1 MISSG
6 LQVKSKFNNIKKK
19 IHEKFKK
26 KYEDMPL
33 RYNSNIIDNIIYNER
48 SHIVAKFKD
57 RLITDDNGEFLKRYY
72 NLEESFIRLP
82 KFFEYY
88 ELYSKIFPNY
98 TAIVESKYLYQNIQK
113 KQKMIDLQEKMEI
126 EKQKMKNK
134 ENEENVK
141 KKLQITSDFVDEYDN
156 NDRSKKTSENVFS
169 TDIINSILSK
179 SNSEEIELL
188 FNINKKNISKEEKVF
203 SEKIQKLVLSINK
216 YDEKNKKEKEKDKN
230 KSSSKKKESNSGK
243 KNKINKSLLGNDFN
257 NKYVKINN
265 NINNNI
271 NKNIFRKKNTI
282 FNVNNEKISNKSI
295 NNKKNNI
302 TKINKNEI
310 NLIKLIES
318 NIFKKKKKNSK
329 HHNKNIFHNVS
340 SSTSLKKD
348 FSKTKFSSKDNSKK
362 LSCYS
367 LNILNNIN
375 VSFPQRI
382 INYNIIN
389 PNVKNNIKTS
399 NPLSTRKIQ
408 KNVLNFSLDKKKLSK
423 NNKAY
428 LLKYTNSSNNI
439 FEINKKKKS
448 KSNED
453 KSKKRSQT
461 KSKNTPKS
469 FRKNNIINPNIQKI
483 TGDIKKLN
491 GRRISYN
498 NFSKMSKYKNNTY
511 HLLDSRYLLL
521 NNFLKTYRHRKSS
534 SHNNRR
540 SARSISNS
548 AHNVTKSRSKSNKK
562 NESKNNIF
570 ESTNTSNIFK
580 KKNNTKNINNNVP
593 NMRNI
598 KPIKNNKKNIVNKFN
613 VNIDSRNKKI
623 LFRNKNIFRSKTKN
637 ILFPNE
643 SYLKMCIFSAIN
655 KIKSGSKNKDMKKY
669 SNLSNKN
676 FFK

>member
-6 LQVKSKFNNIKKK
+6 LQGKTKLNNIKKK
-19 IHEKFKK
+19 IHEKFKN
-26 KYEDMPL
+26 KYKDMPL

-48 SHIVAKFKD
+48 SHIVAAFKD

-113 KQKMIDLQEKMEI
+113 KQKMIDLQEQMEI

-134 ENEENVK
+134 ENEK
-141 KKLQITSDFVDEYDN
+141 DIIKKLEITSEFIDEYN
-156 NDRSKKTSENVFS
+156 TNERNKKTTENVFS
-169 TDIINSILSK
+169 TDIINSIFSK
-179 SNSEEIELL
+179 SNSEEMELL
-188 FNINKKNISKEEKVF
+188 FNINKKNISKEEKTF
-203 SEKIQKLVLSINK
+203 REKIQNLVSSINK
-216 YDEKNKKEKEKDKN
+216 YDEKNKKEKSKN
-230 KSSSKKKESNSGK
+230 KGSSKKKESHSGK
-243 KNKINKSLLGNDFN
+243 KNKINKSLLGNDSN

-265 NINNNI
+265 II

-282 FNVNNEKISNKSI
+282 FNINNEKISNKSI

-302 TKINKNEI
+302 NKINKNEM

-329 HHNKNIFHNVS
+329 HHNKNFFHNVS

-348 FSKTKFSSKDNSKK
+348 FSRTKFSSKDNSKK

-389 PNVKNNIKTS
+389 PNLKNNIKTS
-399 NPLSTRKIQ
+399 NPLTTRKKQ

-423 NNKAY
+423 NKKTNV
-428 LLKYTNSSNNI
+428 LKYTNSSNNI
-439 FEINKKKKS
+439 FEIQKKKKS

-453 KSKKRSQT
+453 KSRKKSQT
-461 KSKNTPKS
+461 KGKNTPSS
-469 FRKNNIINPNIQKI
+469 FRKNNIISSNIQKI
-483 TGDIKKLN
+483 TSDIKKMN

-498 NFSKMSKYKNNTY
+498 NFNKISKYKNNTY
-511 HLLDSRYLLL
+511 YLLDSRYFLL
-521 NNFLKTYRHRKSS
+521 NNLLKTYRHRKSS

-548 AHNVTKSRSKSNKK
+548 MHNASKSRSKSNKK

-570 ESTNTSNIFK
+570 ESTNSSNILK
-580 KKNNTKNINNNVP
+580 KKNKTKIINSNVS

-613 VNIDSRNKKI
+613 MNVDSRNKRL
-623 LFRNKNIFRSKTKN
+623 LFGNKNIFKSKTKN

-643 SYLKMCIFSAIN
+643 SYLKMSILSAIN
-655 KIKSGSKNKDMKKY
+655 QIKSCSKNKEIKKH
-669 SNLSNKN
+669 SNLSKKN

>member
-6 LQVKSKFNNIKKK
+6 LQGKTKLNNIKKK
-19 IHEKFKK
+19 IHEKFKN
-26 KYEDMPL
+26 KYKDMPL

-48 SHIVAKFKD
+48 SHIVAAFKD

-113 KQKMIDLQEKMEI
+113 KQKMIDLQEQMEI

-134 ENEENVK
+134 ENEK
-141 KKLQITSDFVDEYDN
+141 DIIKKLEITSEFIDEYN
-156 NDRSKKTSENVFS
+156 TNERNKKTTENVFS
-169 TDIINSILSK
+169 TDIINSIFSK
-179 SNSEEIELL
+179 SNSEEMELL
-188 FNINKKNISKEEKVF
+188 FNINKKNISKEEKTF
-203 SEKIQKLVLSINK
+203 REKIQNLVSSINK
-216 YDEKNKKEKEKDKN
+216 YDEKNKKEKSKN
-230 KSSSKKKESNSGK
+230 KGSSKKKESHSGK
-243 KNKINKSLLGNDFN
+243 KNKINKSLLGNDSN

-265 NINNNI
+265 II

-282 FNVNNEKISNKSI
+282 FNINNEKISNKSI
-295 NNKKNNI
+295 NNKINNI
-302 TKINKNEI
+302 NKINKNEM

-329 HHNKNIFHNVS
+329 HHNKNFFHNVS

-348 FSKTKFSSKDNSKK
+348 FSRTKFSSKDNSKK

-389 PNVKNNIKTS
+389 PNLKNNIKTS
-399 NPLSTRKIQ
+399 NPLTTRKKQ

-423 NNKAY
+423 NKKTNV
-428 LLKYTNSSNNI
+428 LKYTNSSNNI
-439 FEINKKKKS
+439 FEIKKKKKS

-453 KSKKRSQT
+453 KSRKKSQT
-461 KSKNTPKS
+461 KGKNTPSS
-469 FRKNNIINPNIQKI
+469 FRKNNIISSNIQKI
-483 TGDIKKLN
+483 TSDIKKMN

-498 NFSKMSKYKNNTY
+498 NFNKISKYKNNTY
-511 HLLDSRYLLL
+511 YLLDSRYFLL
-521 NNFLKTYRHRKSS
+521 NNLLKTYRHRKSS

-548 AHNVTKSRSKSNKK
+548 MHNASKSRSKSNKK

-570 ESTNTSNIFK
+570 ESTNSSNILK
-580 KKNNTKNINNNVP
+580 KKNKTKIINSNVS

-613 VNIDSRNKKI
+613 MNVDSRNKRL
-623 LFRNKNIFRSKTKN
+623 LFGNKNIFKSKTKN

-643 SYLKMCIFSAIN
+643 SYLKMSILSAIN
-655 KIKSGSKNKDMKKY
+655 QIKSCSKNKEIKKH
-669 SNLSNKN
+669 SNLSKKN

>member
-6 LQVKSKFNNIKKK
+6 LQGKTKLNNIKKK
-19 IHEKFKK
+19 IHEKFKN
-26 KYEDMPL
+26 KYKDMPL

-48 SHIVAKFKD
+48 SHIVAAFKD

-113 KQKMIDLQEKMEI
+113 KQKMIDLQEQMEI

-134 ENEENVK
+134 ENEK
-141 KKLQITSDFVDEYDN
+141 DIIKKLEITSEFIDEYN
-156 NDRSKKTSENVFS
+156 TNERNKKTTENVFS
-169 TDIINSILSK
+169 TDIINSIFSK
-179 SNSEEIELL
+179 SNSEEMELL
-188 FNINKKNISKEEKVF
+188 FNINKKNISKEEKTF
-203 SEKIQKLVLSINK
+203 REKIQNLVSSINK
-216 YDEKNKKEKEKDKN
+216 YDEKNKKEKSKN
-230 KSSSKKKESNSGK
+230 KGSSKKKESHSGK
-243 KNKINKSLLGNDFN
+243 KNKINKSLLGNDSN

-265 NINNNI
+265 II

-282 FNVNNEKISNKSI
+282 FNINNEKISNKSI

-302 TKINKNEI
+302 NKINKNEM

-329 HHNKNIFHNVS
+329 HHNKNFFHNVS

-348 FSKTKFSSKDNSKK
+348 FSRTKFSSKDNSKK

-389 PNVKNNIKTS
+389 PNLKNNIKTS
-399 NPLSTRKIQ
+399 NPLTTRKKQ

-423 NNKAY
+423 NKKTNV
-428 LLKYTNSSNNI
+428 LKYTNSSNNL
-439 FEINKKKKS
+439 FEIKKKKKS

-453 KSKKRSQT
+453 KSRKKSQT
-461 KSKNTPKS
+461 KGKNTPSS
-469 FRKNNIINPNIQKI
+469 FRKNNIISSNIQKI
-483 TGDIKKLN
+483 TSDIKKMN

-498 NFSKMSKYKNNTY
+498 NFNKISKYKNNTY
-511 HLLDSRYLLL
+511 YLLDSRYFLL
-521 NNFLKTYRHRKSS
+521 NNLLKTYRHRKSS

-548 AHNVTKSRSKSNKK
+548 MHNVSKSRSKSNKK

-570 ESTNTSNIFK
+570 ESTNSSNILK
-580 KKNNTKNINNNVP
+580 KKNKTKIINSNVS

-613 VNIDSRNKKI
+613 MNVDSRNKRL
-623 LFRNKNIFRSKTKN
+623 LFGNKNIFKSKTKN

-643 SYLKMCIFSAIN
+643 SYLKMSILSAIN
-655 KIKSGSKNKDMKKY
+655 QIKSCSKNKEIKKH
-669 SNLSNKN
+669 SNLSKKN

>member
-6 LQVKSKFNNIKKK
+6 LQGKTKLNNIKKK
-19 IHEKFKK
+19 IHEKFKN
-26 KYEDMPL
+26 KYKDMPL

-48 SHIVAKFKD
+48 SHIVAAFKD

-113 KQKMIDLQEKMEI
+113 KQKMIDLQEQMEI

-134 ENEENVK
+134 ENEK
-141 KKLQITSDFVDEYDN
+141 DIIKKLEITSEFIDEYN
-156 NDRSKKTSENVFS
+156 TNERNKKTTENVFS
-169 TDIINSILSK
+169 TDIINSIFSK
-179 SNSEEIELL
+179 SNSEEMELL
-188 FNINKKNISKEEKVF
+188 FNINKKNISKEEKTF
-203 SEKIQKLVLSINK
+203 REKIQNLVSSINK
-216 YDEKNKKEKEKDKN
+216 YDEKNKKEKSKN
-230 KSSSKKKESNSGK
+230 KGSSKKKESHSGK
-243 KNKINKSLLGNDFN
+243 KNKINKSLLGNDSN

-265 NINNNI
+265 II

-282 FNVNNEKISNKSI
+282 FNINNEKISNKSI

-302 TKINKNEI
+302 NKINKNEM

-329 HHNKNIFHNVS
+329 HHNKNFFHNVS

-348 FSKTKFSSKDNSKK
+348 FSRTKFSSKDNSKK

-389 PNVKNNIKTS
+389 PNLKNNIKTS
-399 NPLSTRKIQ
+399 NPLTTRKKQ

-423 NNKAY
+423 NKKTNV
-428 LLKYTNSSNNI
+428 LKYTNSSNNI
-439 FEINKKKKS
+439 FEIKKKKKS

-453 KSKKRSQT
+453 KSRKKSQT
-461 KSKNTPKS
+461 KGKNTPSS
-469 FRKNNIINPNIQKI
+469 FRKNNIISSNIQKI
-483 TGDIKKLN
+483 TSDIKKMN

-498 NFSKMSKYKNNTY
+498 N
-511 HLLDSRYLLL
+511 
-521 NNFLKTYRHRKSS
+521 
-534 SHNNRR
+534 
-540 SARSISNS
+540 
-548 AHNVTKSRSKSNKK
+548 
-562 NESKNNIF
+562 
-570 ESTNTSNIFK
+570 
-580 KKNNTKNINNNVP
+580 
-593 NMRNI
+593 
-598 KPIKNNKKNIVNKFN
+598 
-613 VNIDSRNKKI
+613 
-623 LFRNKNIFRSKTKN
+623 
-637 ILFPNE
+637 
-643 SYLKMCIFSAIN
+643 
-655 KIKSGSKNKDMKKY
+655 
-669 SNLSNKN
+669 
-676 FFK
+676 

>member
-113 KQKMIDLQEKMEI
+113 KQKMIDLQEQMEI

-134 ENEENVK
+134 ENEK
-141 KKLQITSDFVDEYDN
+141 DIIKKLEITSEFIDEYN
-156 NDRSKKTSENVFS
+156 TNERNKKTTENVFS
-169 TDIINSILSK
+169 TDIINSIFSK
-179 SNSEEIELL
+179 SNSEEMELL
-188 FNINKKNISKEEKVF
+188 FNINKKNISKEEKTF
-203 SEKIQKLVLSINK
+203 REKIQNLVSSINK
-216 YDEKNKKEKEKDKN
+216 YDEKNKKEKSKN
-230 KSSSKKKESNSGK
+230 KGSSKKKESHSGK
-243 KNKINKSLLGNDFN
+243 KNKINKSLLGNDSN

-265 NINNNI
+265 II

-282 FNVNNEKISNKSI
+282 FNINNEKISNKSI

-302 TKINKNEI
+302 NKINKNEM

-329 HHNKNIFHNVS
+329 HHNKNFFHNVS

-348 FSKTKFSSKDNSKK
+348 FSRTKFSSKDNSKK

-389 PNVKNNIKTS
+389 PNLKNNIKTS
-399 NPLSTRKIQ
+399 NPLTTRKKQ

-423 NNKAY
+423 NKKTNV
-428 LLKYTNSSNNI
+428 LKYTNSSNNI
-439 FEINKKKKS
+439 FEIKKKKKS

-453 KSKKRSQT
+453 KSRKKSQT
-461 KSKNTPKS
+461 KGKNTPSS
-469 FRKNNIINPNIQKI
+469 FRKNNIISSNIQKI
-483 TGDIKKLN
+483 TSDIKKMN

-498 NFSKMSKYKNNTY
+498 NFNKISKYKNNTY
-511 HLLDSRYLLL
+511 YLLDSRYFLL
-521 NNFLKTYRHRKSS
+521 NNLLKTYRHRKSS

-548 AHNVTKSRSKSNKK
+548 MHNASKSRSKSNKK

-570 ESTNTSNIFK
+570 ESTNSSNILK
-580 KKNNTKNINNNVP
+580 KKNKTKIINSNVS

-613 VNIDSRNKKI
+613 MNVDSRNKRL
-623 LFRNKNIFRSKTKN
+623 LFGNKNIFKSKTKN

-643 SYLKMCIFSAIN
+643 SYLKMSILSAIN
-655 KIKSGSKNKDMKKY
+655 QIKSCSKNKEIKKH
-669 SNLSNKN
+669 SNLSKKN

>member
-1 MISSG
+1 
-6 LQVKSKFNNIKKK
+6 
-19 IHEKFKK
+19 
-26 KYEDMPL
+26 
-33 RYNSNIIDNIIYNER
+33 
-48 SHIVAKFKD
+48 
-57 RLITDDNGEFLKRYY
+57 
-72 NLEESFIRLP
+72 
-82 KFFEYY
+82 
-88 ELYSKIFPNY
+88 
-98 TAIVESKYLYQNIQK
+98 
-113 KQKMIDLQEKMEI
+113 MIDLQEQMEI

-134 ENEENVK
+134 ENEK
-141 KKLQITSDFVDEYDN
+141 DIIKKLEITSEFIDDYNTNERN
-156 NDRSKKTSENVFS
+156 KITTENVFS
-169 TDIINSILSK
+169 TDIINSIFSK
-179 SNSEEIELL
+179 SNSEEMELL
-188 FNINKKNISKEEKVF
+188 FNINKKNISKEEKTF
-203 SEKIQKLVLSINK
+203 REKIQNLVSSINK
-216 YDEKNKKEKEKDKN
+216 YDEKNKKEKSKN
-230 KSSSKKKESNSGK
+230 KGSSKKKESHSGK
-243 KNKINKSLLGNDFN
+243 KNKINKSLLGNDSN

-265 NINNNI
+265 II

-282 FNVNNEKISNKSI
+282 FNINNEKISNKSI

-302 TKINKNEI
+302 NKNNKNEM

-329 HHNKNIFHNVS
+329 HHNKNFFHNVS

-348 FSKTKFSSKDNSKK
+348 FSRTKFSSKDNSKK

-389 PNVKNNIKTS
+389 PNLKNNIKTS
-399 NPLSTRKIQ
+399 NPLTTRKKQ

-423 NNKAY
+423 NKKTNV
-428 LLKYTNSSNNI
+428 LKYTNSSNNI
-439 FEINKKKKS
+439 FEIKKKKKS

-453 KSKKRSQT
+453 KSRKKSQT
-461 KSKNTPKS
+461 KGKNTPSS
-469 FRKNNIINPNIQKI
+469 FRKNNIISSNIQKI
-483 TGDIKKLN
+483 TSDIKKMN

-498 NFSKMSKYKNNTY
+498 NFNKISKYKNNTY
-511 HLLDSRYLLL
+511 YLLDSRYFLL
-521 NNFLKTYRHRKSS
+521 NNLLKTYRHRKSS

-548 AHNVTKSRSKSNKK
+548 MHNASKSRSKSNKK

-570 ESTNTSNIFK
+570 ESTNSSNILK
-580 KKNNTKNINNNVP
+580 KKNKTKIINSNVS

-613 VNIDSRNKKI
+613 MNVDSRNKRL
-623 LFRNKNIFRSKTKN
+623 LFGNKNIFKSKTKN

-643 SYLKMCIFSAIN
+643 SYLKMSILSAIN
-655 KIKSGSKNKDMKKY
+655 QIKSCSKNKEIKKH
-669 SNLSNKN
+669 SNLSKKN

>member
-6 LQVKSKFNNIKKK
+6 LQGKTKLNNIKKK
-19 IHEKFKK
+19 IHEKFKN
-26 KYEDMPL
+26 KYKDMPL

-48 SHIVAKFKD
+48 SHIVAAFKD

-113 KQKMIDLQEKMEI
+113 KQKMIDLQEQMEI

-134 ENEENVK
+134 ENEK
-141 KKLQITSDFVDEYDN
+141 DIIKKLEITSEFIDDYNTNERN
-156 NDRSKKTSENVFS
+156 KKTTENVFS
-169 TDIINSILSK
+169 TDIINSIFSK
-179 SNSEEIELL
+179 SNSEEMELL
-188 FNINKKNISKEEKVF
+188 FNINKKNISKEEKTF
-203 SEKIQKLVLSINK
+203 REKIQNLVSSINK
-216 YDEKNKKEKEKDKN
+216 YDEKNKKEKSKN
-230 KSSSKKKESNSGK
+230 KGSSKKKESHSGK
-243 KNKINKSLLGNDFN
+243 KNKINKSLLGNDSN

-265 NINNNI
+265 II

-282 FNVNNEKISNKSI
+282 FNINNEKISNKSI

-302 TKINKNEI
+302 NKINKNEM

-329 HHNKNIFHNVS
+329 HHNKNFFHNVS

-348 FSKTKFSSKDNSKK
+348 FSRTKFSSKDNSKK

-389 PNVKNNIKTS
+389 PNLKNNIKTS
-399 NPLSTRKIQ
+399 NPLTTRKKQ

-423 NNKAY
+423 NKKTNV
-428 LLKYTNSSNNI
+428 LKYTNSSNNI
-439 FEINKKKKS
+439 FEIKKKKKS

-453 KSKKRSQT
+453 KSRKKSQT
-461 KSKNTPKS
+461 KGKNTPSS
-469 FRKNNIINPNIQKI
+469 FRKNNIISSNIQKI
-483 TGDIKKLN
+483 TSDIKKMN

-498 NFSKMSKYKNNTY
+498 NFNKISKYKNNTY
-511 HLLDSRYLLL
+511 YLLDSRYFLL
-521 NNFLKTYRHRKSS
+521 NNLLKTYRHRKSS
-534 SHNNRR
+534 SHNNKR

-548 AHNVTKSRSKSNKK
+548 MHNASKSRSKSNKK

-570 ESTNTSNIFK
+570 ESTNSSNILK
-580 KKNNTKNINNNVP
+580 KKNKTKIINSNVS

-613 VNIDSRNKKI
+613 MNVDSRNKRL
-623 LFRNKNIFRSKTKN
+623 LFGNKNIFKSKTKN

-643 SYLKMCIFSAIN
+643 SYLKMSILSAIN
-655 KIKSGSKNKDMKKY
+655 QIKSCSKNKEIKKH
-669 SNLSNKN
+669 SNLSKKN

>member
-6 LQVKSKFNNIKKK
+6 LQGKTKLNNIKKK
-19 IHEKFKK
+19 IHEKFKN
-26 KYEDMPL
+26 KYKDMPL

-48 SHIVAKFKD
+48 SHIVAAFKD

-113 KQKMIDLQEKMEI
+113 KQKMIDLQEQMEI

-134 ENEENVK
+134 ENEK
-141 KKLQITSDFVDEYDN
+141 DIIKKLEITSEFIDEYN
-156 NDRSKKTSENVFS
+156 TNERNKKTTENVFS
-169 TDIINSILSK
+169 TDIINSIFSK
-179 SNSEEIELL
+179 SNSEEMELL
-188 FNINKKNISKEEKVF
+188 FNINKKNISKEEKTF
-203 SEKIQKLVLSINK
+203 REKIQNLVSSINK
-216 YDEKNKKEKEKDKN
+216 YDEKNKKEKSKN
-230 KSSSKKKESNSGK
+230 KGSSKKKESHSGK
-243 KNKINKSLLGNDFN
+243 KNKINKSLLGNDSN

-265 NINNNI
+265 II

-282 FNVNNEKISNKSI
+282 FNINNEKISNKSI

-302 TKINKNEI
+302 NKINKNEM

-329 HHNKNIFHNVS
+329 HHNKNFFHNVS

-348 FSKTKFSSKDNSKK
+348 FSRTKFSSKDNSKK

-389 PNVKNNIKTS
+389 PNLKNNIKTS
-399 NPLSTRKIQ
+399 NPLTTRKKQ

-423 NNKAY
+423 NKKTNV
-428 LLKYTNSSNNI
+428 LKYTNSSNNI
-439 FEINKKKKS
+439 FEIKKKKKS

-453 KSKKRSQT
+453 KSRKKSQT
-461 KSKNTPKS
+461 KGKNTPSS
-469 FRKNNIINPNIQKI
+469 FRKNNIISSNIQKI
-483 TGDIKKLN
+483 TSDIKKMN

-498 NFSKMSKYKNNTY
+498 NFNKISKYKNNTY
-511 HLLDSRYLLL
+511 YLLDSRYFLL
-521 NNFLKTYRHRKSS
+521 NNLLKTYRHRKSS

-548 AHNVTKSRSKSNKK
+548 MHNASKSRSKSNKK

-570 ESTNTSNIFK
+570 ESTNSSNILK
-580 KKNNTKNINNNVP
+580 KKNKTKIINSNVS

-613 VNIDSRNKKI
+613 MNVDSRNKRL
-623 LFRNKNIFRSKTKN
+623 LFGNKNIFKSKTSKTKN

-643 SYLKMCIFSAIN
+643 SYLKMSILSAIN
-655 KIKSGSKNKDMKKY
+655 QIKSCSKNKEIKKH
-669 SNLSNKN
+669 SNLSKKN

>member
-6 LQVKSKFNNIKKK
+6 LQGKTKLNNIKKK
-19 IHEKFKK
+19 IHEKFKN
-26 KYEDMPL
+26 KYKDMPL

-48 SHIVAKFKD
+48 SHIVAAFKD

-113 KQKMIDLQEKMEI
+113 KQKMIDLQEQMEI

-134 ENEENVK
+134 ENEK
-141 KKLQITSDFVDEYDN
+141 DIIKKLEITSEFIDEYN
-156 NDRSKKTSENVFS
+156 TNERNKKTTENVFS
-169 TDIINSILSK
+169 TDIINSIFSK
-179 SNSEEIELL
+179 SNSEEMELL
-188 FNINKKNISKEEKVF
+188 FNINKKNISKEEKTF
-203 SEKIQKLVLSINK
+203 REKIQNLVSSINK
-216 YDEKNKKEKEKDKN
+216 YDEKNKKEKSKN
-230 KSSSKKKESNSGK
+230 KGSSKKKESHSGK
-243 KNKINKSLLGNDFN
+243 KNKINKSLLGNDSN

-265 NINNNI
+265 II

-282 FNVNNEKISNKSI
+282 FNINNEKISNKSI

-302 TKINKNEI
+302 NKINKNEM

-329 HHNKNIFHNVS
+329 HHNKNFFHNVS

-348 FSKTKFSSKDNSKK
+348 FSRTKFSSKDNSKK

-389 PNVKNNIKTS
+389 PNLKNNIKTS
-399 NPLSTRKIQ
+399 NPLTTRKKQ

-423 NNKAY
+423 NKKTNV
-428 LLKYTNSSNNI
+428 LKYTNSSNNI
-439 FEINKKKKS
+439 FEIKKKKKS

-453 KSKKRSQT
+453 KSRKKSQT
-461 KSKNTPKS
+461 KGKNTPSS
-469 FRKNNIINPNIQKI
+469 FRKNNIISSNIQKI
-483 TGDIKKLN
+483 TSDIKKMN

-498 NFSKMSKYKNNTY
+498 NFNKISKYKNNTY
-511 HLLDSRYLLL
+511 YLLDSRYFLL
-521 NNFLKTYRHRKSS
+521 NNLLKTYRHRKSS

-548 AHNVTKSRSKSNKK
+548 MHNASKSRSKSNKK

-570 ESTNTSNIFK
+570 ESTNSSNILK
-580 KKNNTKNINNNVP
+580 KKNNTKIINSNVS

-613 VNIDSRNKKI
+613 MNVDSRNKRL
-623 LFRNKNIFRSKTKN
+623 LFGNKNIFKSKTKN

-643 SYLKMCIFSAIN
+643 SYLKMSILSAIN
-655 KIKSGSKNKDMKKY
+655 QIKSCSKNKEIKKH
-669 SNLSNKN
+669 SNLSKKN